1 MKRFLV
7 VIPVF
12 LLLVLNSCGDLN
24 PTGVPDSMSTA
35 VVESLTATMWSP
47 TPTETPDPPEN
58 KIVEWLNTELS
69 KVDQPEDELEKTLD
83 AHYLVTGVSFPFA
96 PGSSAQIFRVDLR
109 CECSSSSNCCVPE
122 RMFVVLMKAMKGN
135 DKIAKNVPSNVGI
148 IKVLCFDH
156 TVQNFVIG
164 ADWTKVKGYL
174 DDNISGYELGAQVY
188 RTTFP

>member
-7 VIPVF
+7 VIPIF
-12 LLLVLNSCGDLN
+12 LLLVLNSCGELPGTVSPQD
-24 PTGVPDSMSTA
+24 GTA
-35 VVESLTATMWSP
+35 VGQTQTASVW
-47 TPTETPDPPEN
+47 TPTFTASPDPPEN
-58 KIVEWLNTELS
+58 RIVEWLNAELS

-83 AHYLVTGVSFPFA
+83 AHYLVTGVSFPNA

-135 DKIAKNVPSNVGI
+135 DKIAKNVPSNVGA
-148 IKVLCFDH
+148 IKVLCYDH
-156 TVQNFVIG
+156 IVQNFVIG
-164 ADWTKVKGYL
+164 ADWTSVKGYIEG
-174 DDNISGYELGAQVY
+174 NVSGYELGAQVY